1 MQEKKP
7 VLIEVQY
14 LPPIASFA
22 ALRSCSEITL
32 ERHEHYIKQ
41 SYRNRACIKAAHGRE
56 SLIIP
61 LTAKHGKVVI
71 TDVRIDYTQKWLNNH
86 WRTVRSAYNNAPFY
100 EYYADDLEKV
110 LFQRFTFLYDLNV
123 QLLSMCLR
131 WLTWN
136 IPIKESLA
144 YEKTPAPSVI
154 DVRSRINPKKTDHL
168 QDFFTPVPYTQVFGS
183 TFEENLSLIDLVF
196 CVGPSAAKIV
206 TDSIPG
212 K

>member
-1 MQEKKP
+1 MKP

-14 LPPIASFA
+14 LPPIAYFTTVQPA
-22 ALRSCSEITL
+22 SEIIL

-56 SLIIP
+56 NLIIP
-61 LTAKHGKVVI
+61 LTAKHGKVMI
-71 TDVRIDYTQKWLNNH
+71 TDVKIDHTQKWLNNH

-131 WLTWN
+131 WLKWN
-136 IPIKESLA
+136 VPVKESLS

-154 DVRSRINPKKTDHL
+154 DSRSLINPKKTDLL
-168 QDFFTPVPYTQVFGS
+168 QDFFTPTPYTQVFGS

-196 CVGPSAAKIV
+196 CVGPSAATIV